1 MPLRPNQKR
10 AKNIILILWICI
22 FVNFITIF
30 LDFQDYF
37 SYKNSLKN
45 SGIVFDLDNN
55 WQYWIYLFRLLL
67 NIVTAIFFIMWF
79 RRAYFNLHLINTK
92 NLAFSEGWAAGS
104 WFLPPFTL
112 LTRPYY
118 IMKEI
123 WLQTQLNIKEKKDI
137 KKTILIEWWWAFWIS
152 YNLLDFFISLYL
164 GNGNRPEKRFTGILL
179 SFTRE
184 IMLIPASILVII
196 LIRNIS
202 KFETELF
209 TSRENL
215 NPEEIL

>member
-1 MPLRPNQKR
+1 
-10 AKNIILILWICI
+10 
-22 FVNFITIF
+22 
-30 LDFQDYF
+30 
-37 SYKNSLKN
+37 
-45 SGIVFDLDNN
+45 
-55 WQYWIYLFRLLL
+55 
-67 NIVTAIFFIMWF
+67 
-79 RRAYFNLHLINTK
+79 
-92 NLAFSEGWAAGS
+92 
-104 WFLPPFTL
+104 
-112 LTRPYY
+112 
-118 IMKEI
+118 MKEI